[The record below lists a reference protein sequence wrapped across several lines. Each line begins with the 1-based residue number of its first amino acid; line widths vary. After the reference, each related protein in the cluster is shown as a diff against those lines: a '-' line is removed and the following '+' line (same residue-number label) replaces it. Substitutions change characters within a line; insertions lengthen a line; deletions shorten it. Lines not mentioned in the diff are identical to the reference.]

1 MLNDTTV
8 VVENSFWP
16 CQKCQNKTRWTNYFP
31 VTFPATDTPP
41 STPPCLTCTCT
52 APSPAF
58 PPTSPSFS
66 ISSPIEDTPPRYR
79 LQRRFTP
86 PDPRAIHF
94 TQNFDDPPN
103 SPNFNTRY
111 KLDVPH
117 HLQLECEPKIS
128 PSILPCKRTA
138 TPNTPVRNT
147 RHCLLN
153 SSNEYNEQLTSHKP
167 TFPTLSDSISF
178 DDDLHSYDEGNLE
191 LHDCN
196 YDEENNYNE
205 TESYFS
211 DSKEDLA
218 ESYTLET
225 LYRQLTVPSESKHK
239 RDLVCLTNLPP
250 GIPAFSLIALATTAA
265 RQLTTPRFKFLK
277 NTNQFDPWRLLATY
291 FVNFRDD
298 ISLSSQLRRDLRNF
312 HKLLTTISILCA
324 HVLNCNDPSLD
335 NTTDNIW
342 RTFDIINFQAHRT
355 SQFICRCQHSAL
367 RTIQMH
373 QFIQRLSIIRITSQ
387 EPINCIESLS
397 TRAYETCLIKF
408 HANSPSANI
417 TLPPWASACLL
428 NDIPCTWSTFTEYLG
443 KLSEDDKDEIES
455 IVSSEIITLSSST
468 TCKYQRWYNGVTH
481 NTMHAYPC
489 APETTHKRFLHSQL
503 TARYEL
509 HNRLTGDDFPND
521 SGISLPPLPPAMFF
535 NNKYSSAFFVITE
548 PSRSQE
554 LEVWMNIDKN
564 SDDIENMAFIN
575 TVLCPPMTHECARD
589 LYCSTSE
596 YSTSVTSH
604 LAPYRANMINNHLD
618 FAPNSVYHCLDYTV
632 CHHLHQLPQLVIA
645 SASDAMTGVPF
656 IIYNPANWIRQE
668 PTSRREYYSMFIDD
682 KATRDPFLFPQYLE
696 TDMSDGQEIPVLTDE
711 HLQPQSI
718 DSVRKQF
725 QIGHIVPLSTIF
737 TEPCDVFASDINNYI
752 AICNQYDD
760 PKHHP
765 NTFDLCHIL
774 LPNEIPPYDVFTR
787 LCIGIGM
794 KTSPK
799 GLTPTNQTS
808 FELVYYLPFI
818 TDCANLYL
826 NDYSVFH
833 IRKVHPE
840 YEHHEDPDFL
850 QLDRPKKSHP
860 IVECP
865 SMITMLLSLHHLIC
879 DNDASSSH
887 IPIQRRK
894 FDSSPYNC
902 KYNILTKHTAAKVNK
917 NQSSNPSIKS
927 RDWINCTINNSA
939 TIIHHTLD
947 SIKNI
952 DIEKHVAFVV
962 TTRRQSK
969 SS

>member
-1 MLNDTTV
+1 MSD
-8 VVENSFWP
+8 
-16 CQKCQNKTRWTNYFP
+16 KTRWTNYFP
-31 VTFPATDTPP
+31 VTFPATDTLP

-111 KLDVPH
+111 VLDVPH

-211 DSKEDLA
+211 DSKEEVA

-239 RDLVCLTNLPP
+239 KDLVCLTNLPP
-250 GIPAFSLIALATTAA
+250 GIPAFCLIALATTAA

-277 NTNQFDPWRLLATY
+277 NTNQFDPWQLLATY

-408 HANSPSANI
+408 HTNSPSANI
-417 TLPPWASACLL
+417 TLPPWASACPL

-468 TCKYQRWYNGVTH
+468 ACKYQRWYNGVTH

-509 HNRLTGDDFPND
+509 HHRLTGDDFPND
-521 SGISLPPLPPAMFF
+521 SGISLPSLPPAMFF

-752 AICNQYDD
+752 AICNQYD
-760 PKHHP
+760 
-765 NTFDLCHIL
+765 
-774 LPNEIPPYDVFTR
+774 E
-787 LCIGIGM
+787 
-794 KTSPK
+794 
-799 GLTPTNQTS
+799 
-808 FELVYYLPFI
+808 
-818 TDCANLYL
+818 
-826 NDYSVFH
+826 
-833 IRKVHPE
+833 
-840 YEHHEDPDFL
+840 
-850 QLDRPKKSHP
+850 
-860 IVECP
+860 
-865 SMITMLLSLHHLIC
+865 
-879 DNDASSSH
+879 
-887 IPIQRRK
+887 PIQWV
-894 FDSSPYNC
+894 YN
-902 KYNILTKHTAAKVNK
+902 L
-917 NQSSNPSIKS
+917 
-927 RDWINCTINNSA
+927 
-939 TIIHHTLD
+939 
-947 SIKNI
+947 
-952 DIEKHVAFVV
+952 E
-962 TTRRQSK
+962 
-969 SS
+969 